1 MTTKIIPVIMAGG
14 KGTRLWPLSR
24 TAAAKQFIR
33 LIGEKTLFQGTL
45 ERVADRG
52 LYEAPLVI
60 TNEEFRFLVAE
71 QARELGAELSGIVLE
86 PEARNTAAAIA
97 VAAVIVC
104 RDFGKNA
111 IIQVLPSDH
120 EIVADDTYVQCVNTA
135 AEAAHQGRIVTFG
148 ITPSE
153 PATGYGY
160 IEMGKELPD
169 GSHAVKRFVE
179 KPKLEDAQKMLDAG
193 NHFWNS
199 GMFIF
204 TAGQIM
210 AELQK
215 YAPEV
220 LAAAEDSVE
229 GAAQDLDFIRLN
241 AEAFAKSPSISID
254 YAVMEKTP
262 NVAVVPSPI
271 SWSDLGSWDAIWKL
285 GNPDEDGNVVAGN
298 ATLINTRNS
307 LVMSRHDHLAV
318 QGMDGVAVI
327 ASEDAVYVGRL
338 DESQEV
344 GNLVKALASKPKT
357 ASLTENHPTSLRPWG
372 GYTSVLNGERFQVK
386 RLFVHPGKK
395 LSLQK
400 HHHRAEHWICVKGT
414 AEVTID
420 DRATILHE
428 NQSTY
433 IPQGAVHRLGNPGKI
448 LLEMIEIQ
456 TGSYLGED
464 DIIRLVDEFGRS

>member
-45 ERVADRG
+45 ERVADRQ

-71 QARELGAELSGIVLE
+71 QVRELGATLSGIVLE

-97 VAAVIVC
+97 VATVIAS

-120 EIVADDTYVQCVNTA
+120 EILADDTYVQCVRTA
-135 AEAAHQGRIVTFG
+135 AEAARQGRIVTFG

-160 IEMGKELPD
+160 IEMGKELP
-169 GSHAVKRFVE
+169 GGAHAVKRFIE

-220 LAAAEDSVE
+220 LAAAEESVE
-229 GAAQDLDFIRLN
+229 GAVQDLDFIRLN

-271 SWSDLGSWDAIWKL
+271 TWSDLGSWDAIWKL

-344 GNLVKALASKPKT
+344 GNLVKVLASKAKT

-420 DRATILHE
+420 DKATILHE